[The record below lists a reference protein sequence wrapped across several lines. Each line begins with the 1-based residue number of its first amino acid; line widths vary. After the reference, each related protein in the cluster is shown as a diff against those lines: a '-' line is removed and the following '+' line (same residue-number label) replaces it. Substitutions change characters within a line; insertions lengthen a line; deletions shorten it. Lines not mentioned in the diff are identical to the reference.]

1 MIGGVLMADVL
12 RVRVMFLFLLLLVD
26 LPGLVTVN
34 GLRSVRGV
42 TVTGGAWEEVPTLR
56 VVLWKLGLRL
66 RLRLSSVVVSRVR
79 GGEEV
84 SVSEVCLAG
93 HVVHVNSSLQQSL
106 NPATPEK

>member
-1 MIGGVLMADVL
+1 MADVL
-12 RVRVMFLFLLLLVD
+12 RVVMFLFLLLLVE
-26 LPGLVTVN
+26 LPGLVTMN

-66 RLRLSSVVVSRVR
+66 RLRLGLRLSSVVVGRVR

-84 SVSEVCLAG
+84 SVSEVRLTG
-93 HVVHVNSSLQQSL
+93 NVVHVNSSLQQSL

>member
-1 MIGGVLMADVL
+1 MADVL

-56 VVLWKLGLRL
+56 VVLRELGLRL
-66 RLRLSSVVVSRVR
+66 RLASVIVSRVR
-79 GGEEV
+79 GREEIGI
-84 SVSEVCLAG
+84 SEVCLAG
-93 HVVHVNSSLQQSL
+93 NIVYIYSSLQ
-106 NPATPEK
+106 